1 MTKKGFKE
9 IAHRHPVGVLRAFCS
24 LMLLTLLG
32 VCGYMGA
39 SHPAKMKTVS
49 LPIARETISG
59 KAISGASIEE
69 VREELEKQ
77 RMQEIEL
84 LSSVIAD
91 SDAAQ
96 EAKESALNQKTQ
108 IAARMEQEAQIHAIM
123 EAMGVKGALAVSG
136 AQGVPLLLPTE
147 TAQDETLRNRLI
159 YAAASQTGMEEKD
172 IQIIL
177 IKK

>member
-24 LMLLTLLG
+24 LMLLMLLG

-84 LSSVIAD
+84 LSSVIAA

-136 AQGVPLLLPTE
+136 AQGVTLLLPTE

-159 YAAASQTGMEEKD
+159 YAAASQTGVEEKD

>member
-1 MTKKGFKE
+1 MKLIERDEFDSTVTEVYLEYGKIEDFAVKENRSYLKHLPELKIENFSYEDVFAKKQK
-9 IAHRHPVGVLRAFCS
+9 
-24 LMLLTLLG
+24 
-32 VCGYMGA
+32 
-39 SHPAKMKTVS
+39 
-49 LPIARETISG
+49 
-59 KAISGASIEE
+59 IEE
-69 VREELEKQ
+69 EIERQREELEKQ

-108 IAARMEQEAQIHAIM
+108 IAARMEREAQIHAIM

-136 AQGVPLLLPTE
+136 AQGITLLLPTE

-159 YAAASQTGMEEKD
+159 YAAASQTGVEEKD